1 MAHHGE
7 HHYNLDQRFD
17 FTASIK
23 KSILT
28 VLVIGAVL
36 TSGIIYQTTKHSY
49 FKVFN
54 TKIGLMVIVN
64 GGVYTLEEIR
74 KCSNDC

>member
-1 MAHHGE
+1 MLSKITKA
-7 HHYNLDQRFD
+7 NPAFK
-17 FTASIK
+17 TN
-23 KSILT
+23 ILFA
-28 VLVIGAVL
+28 VYGLLIGAVL

-49 FKVFN
+49 FKIFN

-74 KCSNDC
+74 KCSGDC